1 MQDPEY
7 VKNAFAGIADKY
19 VITNHILSLGTDVL
33 WRKKTANLAASQNP
47 KYILDL
53 ATGSG
58 DLALEIKRKCSNAK
72 ITCSDFCAPM
82 LEIAN
87 QRGLKPC

>member
-1 MQDPEY
+1 ME
-7 VKNAFAGIADKY
+7 
-19 VITNHILSLGTDVL
+19 
-33 WRKKTANLAASQNP
+33 KKTANLAASQNP

-58 DLALEIKRKCSNAK
+58 DLALEIKRKCSDAK

-87 QRGLKPC
+87 QKGLKPCSRRIVITF